1 MAENRASEEIE
12 NADDKEQTH
21 DMANRFRN
29 RASLFVLATWTL
41 GNHVAPDQEVLKVVM
56 IIKVVMM
63 RIMTRAVDRIL
74 KSRIKSD
81 LKSRIKS
88 DLSDFL
94 TGRKPLLLWS
104 F

>member
-1 MAENRASEEIE
+1 MEKSQETAKRKRREILEKSEFSSTGSQLQRVVRRVSESFTPSRAV
-12 NADDKEQTH
+12 NA
-21 DMANRFRN
+21 
-29 RASLFVLATWTL
+29 
-41 GNHVAPDQEVLKVVM
+41 
-56 IIKVVMM
+56 
-63 RIMTRAVDRIL
+63 RAVDRI
-74 KSRIKSD
+74 

>member
-1 MAENRASEEIE
+1 MLILEICE
-12 NADDKEQTH
+12 
-21 DMANRFRN
+21 
-29 RASLFVLATWTL
+29 LVLAGL
-41 GNHVAPDQEVLKVVM
+41 VAVTPRVTVPAPGCRYSQALL
-56 IIKVVMM
+56 
-63 RIMTRAVDRIL
+63 TRAVDRIL